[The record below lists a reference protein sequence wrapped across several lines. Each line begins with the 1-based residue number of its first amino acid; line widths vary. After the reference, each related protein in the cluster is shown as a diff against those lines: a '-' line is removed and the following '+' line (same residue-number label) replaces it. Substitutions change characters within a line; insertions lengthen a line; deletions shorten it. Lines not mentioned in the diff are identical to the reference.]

1 MNNEEV
7 QLHVECLILLLNTKI
22 ENCSH
27 VFYQS
32 EKKAVCGKPIGFT
45 YFFYQKPDYCLI
57 SLGSYSLMLSA

>member
-1 MNNEEV
+1 MNNQEV
-7 QLHVECLILLLNTKI
+7 QLHVESLILLLNTKI

-32 EKKAVCGKPIGFT
+32 GKKAVCGKPIGFT
-45 YFFYQKPDYCLI
+45 YFYQKPDYSLI

>member
-27 VFYQS
+27 VFYQLR
-32 EKKAVCGKPIGFT
+32 KKAVCGKPIGFT
-45 YFFYQKPDYCLI
+45 YFFIKNQISLI